1 VTQTVAIIPARG
13 GSKGIPKKNLI
24 PFCGKPLIAWSIEQ
38 AVSASHIDSV
48 WVTSDDE
55 EILSV
60 AQSYGANPILRPN
73 DISGDG
79 ASSESAW
86 IHAVDDIRN
95 KGIDIDLAIGIQAT
109 SPLREAKDL
118 DLAIEKFR
126 NDQLD
131 SLFSASLIEDF
142 FIWEED
148 DDGNLKSQNYDHLNR
163 KRRQDIKPQYVE
175 NGSFYLFK
183 PDDISKFDN
192 RLSGKIGFSIME
204 FWKTF
209 EIDSM
214 EDLEFCEAL
223 MKHYLT

>member
-1 VTQTVAIIPARG
+1 MTQTVAIIPARG